1 MKTFKTFLE
10 TLGEKASSQS
20 QQKLFGVA
28 YAVKTGKKQRD
39 EVTSDVLRIV
49 DTMTVAEIKK
59 YAQTKHDDIPSKIE
73 ETKRG
78 KKSDPFKMPKFKKDS
93 LNLLFSRNATDAEKK
108 ELNKLKTI
116 IIDTNFKINKLLKKY
131 EYY

>member
-1 MKTFKTFLE
+1 METFKTFLE
-10 TLGEKASSQS
+10 TLGEKASSEN

-73 ETKRG
+73 ETKVRR
-78 KKSDPFKMPKFKKDS
+78 KSDPFKLPKIKGG
-93 LNLLFSRNATDAEKK
+93 LPLLFDQNATDAEKK
-108 ELNKLKTI
+108 ELNKLRTTI
-116 IIDTNFKINKLLKKY
+116 SDANLKINKLLKKY